1 MLTGVLKEKLAQA
14 LVYLCKFGL
23 FSNRHVL

>member
-14 LVYLCKFGL
+14 LIYLYKFGL
-23 FSNRHVL
+23 FSNLHVL